1 MQKRN
6 NILKQIFGNPEE
18 NILEDQIPIVLSF
31 ATATLSLV
39 AMSLNIIL
47 GLSLLMIMIPLGASV
62 AMFFVCYKLRFS
74 KKKYAYK
81 VLMSV
86 VGFTYFNFLWYNN
99 YASSGP
105 TLYLFLLLFIF
116 VIIIFDGSSR
126 LFFSSLVLIN
136 IIVLFLLEYYRSD
149 IIAHYSDNE
158 TRIIDNYFS
167 FFIYLAFTSVM
178 TLVIR
183 YYYRLE
189 RTKAK
194 RSDQLKSAFLSN
206 MSHEIRT
213 PMNAILG
220 FSKLLDYAK
229 SDTERNEYVNII
241 NENGKMLIEL
251 LDDIIDMSKLDAG
264 QYDISMKPFLLN
276 NMMQE
281 LEKVIRL
288 NLDQQ
293 NKKNVKLNL
302 IADPGIVSIYSDE
315 NRLKQVLYNFLTNA
329 TKFTLHGE
337 IAFGYKVNNKDVE
350 FFVTDTGIGIKEEYV
365 KDIFNRFYKVDN
377 AAYTT
382 LPRGTGIG
390 LSISRVLVEKLG
402 GSISVASV
410 YEKGSSFSF
419 TLPSVLVDS
428 VPLPKEKAL
437 LEGTFNLAGT
447 VLVTE
452 DDESNMLLITT
463 ILKKL
468 GVAHKKAYN
477 GVEAL
482 EMYRQHTEIELVLMD
497 INLPLMDGFETL
509 RQLKLIKPDLSVIA
523 LTAHAMQS
531 DMDMVLSRGFDG
543 YISKPI
549 DQVVLVEYLK
559 KYLTWQP
566 IPIPL

>member
-1 MQKRN
+1 MQNRN
-6 NILKQIFGNPEE
+6 NIFKQLFGNPEE
-18 NILEDQIPIVLSF
+18 NILEDQVPIVLSF

-39 AMSLNIIL
+39 AMILNIFL
-47 GLSLLMIMIPLGASV
+47 DLSLLMILIPLGASV

-74 KKKYAYK
+74 QKKYSYK
-81 VLMSV
+81 VLMAVIS
-86 VGFTYFNFLWYNN
+86 FIYFNFLWYNN

-105 TLYLFLLLFIF
+105 TLYLFLLFFIF
-116 VIIIFDGSSR
+116 VIIIFDGKSR
-126 LFFSSLVLIN
+126 LFFSSLVLLN
-136 IIVLFLLEYYRSD
+136 ILVLFLIEYFRRD
-149 IIAHYSDNE
+149 IITQYSDEE
-158 TRIIDNYFS
+158 TRIIDTYVS
-167 FFIYLAFTSVM
+167 FFIYLAFTSVLA
-178 TLVIR
+178 LVIR
-183 YYYRLE
+183 YYYLLE
-189 RTKAK
+189 RRKAK

-251 LDDIIDMSKLDAG
+251 LDDILDMSKLDAG
-264 QYDISMKPFLLN
+264 QFDISIKPFLLN
-276 NMMQE
+276 NTMQE

-293 NKKNVKLNL
+293 NKKHVKLNL
-302 IADPGIVSIYSDE
+302 VADPGIISIYSDE
-315 NRLKQVLYNFLTNA
+315 NRLKQILYNLLTNA

-337 IAFGYKVNNKDVE
+337 IAFGYKVHDKDVE
-350 FFVTDTGIGIKEEYV
+350 FFVNDTGIGIKEEYI

-402 GSISVASV
+402 GNISVTSV
-410 YEKGSSFSF
+410 YEKGSTFRF

-428 VPLPKEKAL
+428 VPAPKEKAS
-437 LEGTFNLAGT
+437 LEGTFSLAGS

-452 DDESNMLLITT
+452 DDASNMLLITT

-468 GVAHKKAYN
+468 GVAYIKAFN

-482 EMYRQHTEIELVLMD
+482 EIYREHPEIELVLMD

-509 RQLKLIKPDLSVIA
+509 RQIKLIKPDLPVVA

-531 DMDMVLSRGFDG
+531 DMDKALSSGFDG

-559 KYLTWQP
+559 KFLSWQP
-566 IPIPL
+566 IPLS